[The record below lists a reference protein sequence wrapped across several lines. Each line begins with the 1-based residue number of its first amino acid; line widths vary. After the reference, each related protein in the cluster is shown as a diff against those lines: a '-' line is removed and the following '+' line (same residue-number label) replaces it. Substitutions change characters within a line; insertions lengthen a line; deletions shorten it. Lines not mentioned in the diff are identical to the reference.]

1 MHLPAMRNRR
11 RMRLT
16 SGASAVAPGP
26 TRGGRLKLRWG
37 GIGLLLLWLAGGAAL
52 LVVATPLG
60 RYLARAAWEEMRIL
74 RARQPIARMV
84 RDTTVAPA
92 TRAKL
97 ALVLAARDFAE
108 DSLGLPA
115 KDAFTEFTQLERDTL
130 LLVLSGARKDWLSRK
145 TWWFP
150 VVGRVP
156 YKGYFE
162 TDDALRA
169 ERNLAADGYDT
180 YLRPASAFSTL
191 GWFNDPLLSTTLRS
205 DSIFLVNTVI
215 HELTHNRYYAKG
227 EAVFNES
234 FANFVGA
241 RGTERFFRARGD
253 SATAAQSEARAAT
266 SVARWQ
272 DYRLLGIYWASLFT
286 VLDSTFRANPGDSL
300 RDRRLALRDSVYA
313 DARRTLVD
321 SIAPLFQALD
331 AGYATRVRLDNAAL
345 MSRRIYLTGLE
356 DFETIYAEE
365 SQNLER
371 SIVRIIREHRSRPK
385 NGP

>member
-1 MHLPAMRNRR
+1 M
-11 RMRLT
+11 
-16 SGASAVAPGP
+16 
-26 TRGGRLKLRWG
+26 
-37 GIGLLLLWLAGGAAL
+37 LLGLAGGAAL

-60 RYLARAAWEEMRIL
+60 RYLARGAWEEIRIL
-74 RARQPIARMV
+74 RARQPIARLV
-84 RDTTVAPA
+84 RDTSVAPE

-115 KDAFTEFTQLERDTL
+115 KDAFTQYTELERDTL
-130 LLVLSGARKDWLSRK
+130 LLVLSGARNDWLAAK

-169 ERNLAADGYDT
+169 ERDLAADGYDT

-191 GWFNDPLLSTTLRS
+191 GWFNDPLLSTTLRA
-205 DSIFLVNTVI
+205 DSVFLVNTVI
-215 HELTHNRYYAKG
+215 HELTHNRYFAKG

-241 RGTERFFRARGD
+241 RGAERFFRARGD
-253 SATAAQSEARAAT
+253 SVSAARSI
-266 SVARWQ
+266 ARW
-272 DYRLLGIYWASLFT
+272 DDDRLLGTYWAALFT
-286 VLDSTFRANPGDSL
+286 ALDSTFRAHPGDSL
-300 RDRRLALRDSVYA
+300 KDRRLALRDSVYA

-321 SIAPLFQALD
+321 SIAPLFQAVD
-331 AGYATRVRLDNAAL
+331 APYATRVRLDNAAL
-345 MSRRIYLTGLE
+345 MSRRIYLTDL
-356 DFETIYAEE
+356 DAFERVFAEE
-365 SQNLER
+365 SQDLER